1 MAQFHAYTYTLISPN
16 GLGKIGF
23 TRVPPMSTWITPKI
37 GRQDLRGT
45 EIDWLWTALW
55 SHDDRRSIGVGCYG
69 NVGSTQYFPSWGVQP
84 DNERRR
90 TRQDNKREFLRIRQ
104 WLVSLVYIYHITGY
118 QALSY
123 LTRIIRTT
131 SGLITIESSH
141 AHVNLHGEAG

>member
-1 MAQFHAYTYTLISPN
+1 MWVL
-16 GLGKIGF
+16 
-23 TRVPPMSTWITPKI
+23 
-37 GRQDLRGT
+37 
-45 EIDWLWTALW
+45 
-55 SHDDRRSIGVGCYG
+55 RSI
-69 NVGSTQYFPSWGVQP
+69 FPAEGYNQTTK
-84 DNERRR
+84 DAR